1 VSKKVPRQKVIIELS
16 NGKKGVFEG
25 VAIAWP
31 DEVHDV
37 LVTNVTFV
45 VPTTANP
52 KNVTPEPAA
61 KPAET
66 PPKEAPKDPP
76 KQKEEKKAKQA

>member
-1 VSKKVPRQKVIIELS
+1 MSKKIPRQKIVVELS

-37 LVTNVTFV
+37 TITNVIFQ
-45 VPTTANP
+45 VPTMANP
-52 KNVTPEPAA
+52 KNVTPDEKKQAEKSTEP
-61 KPAET
+61 T
-66 PPKEAPKDPP
+66 KEDPKDPP
-76 KQKEEKKAKQA
+76 KNKKKASS